1 MLFWLIGIGRC
12 RYCRKCR
19 KVGTRRSCACAI
31 FVKTT
36 EIPPAAAAALN
47 TFKKQQQQQ
56 QQQQKAGGTGG
67 RNDTNNSGSSG
78 GDDETAMVESMV
90 ALPEAGLS
98 LASLACSQKPAWLV
112 DAEQRHLKHAAEAQA
127 RELSNSSCWSVAPGS
142 KNSTAMQETNG
153 LAFT

>member
-1 MLFWLIGIGRC
+1 MFVVLIGIGRC

-47 TFKKQQQQQ
+47 TFKQQQ

-67 RNDTNNSGSSG
+67 RNDTNNSGSSSG
-78 GDDETAMVESMV
+78 GDETAMVESMV

-112 DAEQRHLKHAAEAQA
+112 DAEQRHRKHAAEAQA

-142 KNSTAMQETNG
+142 KNSTAMQQQNG